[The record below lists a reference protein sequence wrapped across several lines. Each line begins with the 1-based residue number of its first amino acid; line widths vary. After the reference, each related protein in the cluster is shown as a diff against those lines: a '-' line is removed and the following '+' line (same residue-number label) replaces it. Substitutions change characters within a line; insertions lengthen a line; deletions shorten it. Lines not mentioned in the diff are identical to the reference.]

1 MFGDGPG
8 KYNDR
13 CRRNLHL
20 HLLASTFWKH
30 HGANDIA
37 RHRHNKFFEKSHIR
51 ATDPALCAGMTTV
64 SPREHFR
71 ISSEA
76 FASLSKKPADTGRQ

>member
-1 MFGDGPG
+1 MEQT
-8 KYNDR
+8 
-13 CRRNLHL
+13 
-20 HLLASTFWKH
+20 TFPP
-30 HGANDIA
+30 ATTID
-37 RHRHNKFFEKSHIR
+37 FEKSHIR

-76 FASLSKKPADTGRQ
+76 FASLSKSLPILEDSKPKLAELVWESALQLVLVR

>member
-1 MFGDGPG
+1 MAP
-8 KYNDR
+8 
-13 CRRNLHL
+13 
-20 HLLASTFWKH
+20 ASTTAAATFISTYLLPRS
-30 HGANDIA
+30 GNTMAQTTLPATATID
-37 RHRHNKFFEKSHIR
+37 FEKSHIR

-64 SPREHFR
+64 SPRAHFR